1 MLKNFAFQT
10 AKRELE
16 GYKSNLELGNIEDNG
31 KILAYHCLIISLF
44 IKKKPILK
52 QVYNEERDIYNKEI
66 SILVLDTNNLSN
78 EFRQLIHNNA
88 HANQSDI
95 CYSAGLMLLN
105 QTLRC
110 LRHIELTNL
119 GKEIWSHF
127 IKVSSSI
134 FTSLGVNSK
143 ISFLKDFL

>member
-66 SILVLDTNNLSN
+66 SILVLDTNKLSN
-78 EFRQLIHNNA
+78 EFRRLIHNNV
-88 HANQSDI
+88 HGFRLNLSI
-95 CYSAGLMLLN
+95 MLLIIIPIDCQLIN
-105 QTLRC
+105 Y
-110 LRHIELTNL
+110 
-119 GKEIWSHF
+119 EI
-127 IKVSSSI
+127 
-134 FTSLGVNSK
+134 
-143 ISFLKDFL
+143 